1 MRMEP
6 VVEDLPGEFD
16 ALQAEARAEG
26 HQFLDRLA
34 NEWASGAMRFQ
45 QPGEQLL
52 AVYSKNTLAGVGG
65 ITVDPD
71 IPDALR
77 MRRFYVRPRFRRTG
91 IARSMARALMDRA
104 FQVTNQITLNAAPN
118 SVLFWES
125 LGFIPDPGHRRT
137 HALHKAGTKH
147 VPF

>member
-52 AVYSKNTLAGVGG
+52 AVYSKIRWPEWGESRL
-65 ITVDPD
+65 I
-71 IPDALR
+71 
-77 MRRFYVRPRFRRTG
+77 RTFPMPS
-91 IARSMARALMDRA
+91 A
-104 FQVTNQITLNAAPN
+104 
-118 SVLFWES
+118 
-125 LGFIPDPGHRRT
+125 
-137 HALHKAGTKH
+137 
-147 VPF
+147 